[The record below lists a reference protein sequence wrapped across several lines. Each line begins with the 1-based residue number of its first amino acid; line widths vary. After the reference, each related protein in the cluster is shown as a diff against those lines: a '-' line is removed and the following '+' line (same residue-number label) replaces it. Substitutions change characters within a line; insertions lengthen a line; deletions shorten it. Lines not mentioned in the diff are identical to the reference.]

1 MAPAWLYTTKS
12 FGNQEGVAVKN
23 MVSWLYLASAK
34 QAERGEILE
43 PARPMTSVC
52 RCIRGLGREVPA
64 FLSTILAWC
73 EMPLGDL
80 GNACE
85 PHRSPSYL

>member
-34 QAERGEILE
+34 QAERGETLE
-43 PARPMTSVC
+43 PTRPVTSVC

-73 EMPLGDL
+73 
-80 GNACE
+80 
-85 PHRSPSYL
+85 